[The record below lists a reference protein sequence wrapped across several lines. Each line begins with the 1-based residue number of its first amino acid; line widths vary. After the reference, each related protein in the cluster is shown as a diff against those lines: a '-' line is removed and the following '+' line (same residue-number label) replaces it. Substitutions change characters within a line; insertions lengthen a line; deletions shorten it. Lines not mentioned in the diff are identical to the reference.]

1 MKTEQPAK
9 LKLSDFF
16 TLDKAEAGA
25 IVPLETPDGEPT
37 GEWLKVVSRESE
49 RFRVASAMATRNAL
63 DISKIADPEDRIRA
77 VEEQTSIVCAKCV
90 IDWSFDVECSFE
102 YVVELVR
109 NAPYIKNAIDKAIS
123 DRSLF
128 FAKSSTN

>member
-1 MKTEQPAK
+1 MTTEQPVKFK
-9 LKLSDFF
+9 LADFF

-25 IVPLETPDGEPT
+25 VVPLETPDGNPT

-63 DISKIADPEDRIRA
+63 DISKISDPEERIKA

-90 IDWSFDVECSFE
+90 IGWSFDVECSFDN
-102 YVVELVR
+102 VIELVR
-109 NAPYIKNAIDKAIS
+109 NAPYIKDVIDKAIS